1 MSLLNQVLRDLEQDK
16 IVSSSDNKNIF
27 SQVKASTQKK
37 SNNVVTLIVVAVLL
51 LVAVFVAYH
60 YVLPTNAEKQAL
72 PDIKPITE
80 AVATEPAVVV
90 PDPVVSEPVKP
101 TTESVAAESAL
112 VAPAPI
118 VSDPVK
124 PTTESIPAESAVVA
138 PAPVV
143 SEPVKSITAAAPAL
157 VAPVPVMSEP
167 VKPITEERVVKKID
181 NIKLKPSTT
190 PKAVTQKE
198 LNVAPTAAPSHKK
211 ITTLS
216 TEQKAD
222 RLFLKAK
229 KTLSLLEKTK
239 LLQHVLESKPEHVEA
254 HLLIAHT
261 YLQRGLMNDSI
272 QSLKESLHLLPNNMA
287 LTKALAGLLLK
298 NNQEKE
304 ALKRLLDINTQTV
317 KDERF
322 LTLLAAAYQQNKF
335 VVKSEESYQQLLD
348 INPDKA
354 EYWLGLAVSLES
366 QKRNNDALVA
376 YRRALALNSLKPV
389 VVNYIKQRINSIN

>member
-198 LNVAPTAAPSHKK
+198 LNVAPTVAPSHKK